1 MEFLLGL
8 EWEQPMVDLLV
19 LNLVNLKDEEL
30 VADLA
35 PQKAQV
41 LVDESALVLV
51 CAMVCASVVV
61 WVLERVRWLGKVWVQ
76 R

>member
-41 LVDESALVLV
+41 LVDESALVWDEGKV
-51 CAMVCASVVV
+51 CAWAEMLATGQAPQSV
-61 WVLERVRWLGKVWVQ
+61 
-76 R
+76 